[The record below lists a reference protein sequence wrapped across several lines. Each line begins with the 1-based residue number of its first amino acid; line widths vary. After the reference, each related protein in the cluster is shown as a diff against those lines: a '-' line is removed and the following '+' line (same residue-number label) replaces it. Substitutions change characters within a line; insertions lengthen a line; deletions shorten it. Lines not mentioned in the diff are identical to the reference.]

1 MSTTLSVENLPF
13 SVTADAVRRLFSP
26 YGSVEAVRLMSDRSR
41 GVGFVT
47 MTSGGA
53 EAIAAL
59 HQTDLQGRRLS
70 VHHAKPREARP
81 PGRPA
86 GHAVLAIAVQHNDIE
101 FALRLLKRQVQK
113 AGLIRE
119 LRRRR
124 QYEKPSERRRRQ
136 QRAGIKNTRKRELL
150 LRG

>member
-1 MSTTLSVENLPF
+1 MPEPNT
-13 SVTADAVRRLFSP
+13 R
-26 YGSVEAVRLMSDRSR
+26 
-41 GVGFVT
+41 
-47 MTSGGA
+47 
-53 EAIAAL
+53 
-59 HQTDLQGRRLS
+59 
-70 VHHAKPREARP
+70 
-81 PGRPA
+81 
-86 GHAVLAIAVQHNDIE
+86 LAIEVKHNDVE

-136 QRAGIKNTRKRELL
+136 KRAGIKNTRKRELL

>member
-1 MSTTLSVENLPF
+1 MPEH
-13 SVTADAVRRLFSP
+13 
-26 YGSVEAVRLMSDRSR
+26 Y
-41 GVGFVT
+41 
-47 MTSGGA
+47 
-53 EAIAAL
+53 
-59 HQTDLQGRRLS
+59 
-70 VHHAKPREARP
+70 HAM
-81 PGRPA
+81 
-86 GHAVLAIAVQHNDIE
+86 LAIEVKHNDIE

-150 LRG
+150 LHG

>member
-1 MSTTLSVENLPF
+1 MPT
-13 SVTADAVRRLFSP
+13 
-26 YGSVEAVRLMSDRSR
+26 
-41 GVGFVT
+41 
-47 MTSGGA
+47 
-53 EAIAAL
+53 
-59 HQTDLQGRRLS
+59 
-70 VHHAKPREARP
+70 HHN
-81 PGRPA
+81 A
-86 GHAVLAIAVQHNDIE
+86 GLAIEVKHNDVE

-113 AGLIRE
+113 SGLIQE

>member
-1 MSTTLSVENLPF
+1 MPEHS
-13 SVTADAVRRLFSP
+13 
-26 YGSVEAVRLMSDRSR
+26 
-41 GVGFVT
+41 
-47 MTSGGA
+47 
-53 EAIAAL
+53 
-59 HQTDLQGRRLS
+59 
-70 VHHAKPREARP
+70 HAR
-81 PGRPA
+81 
-86 GHAVLAIAVQHNDIE
+86 LAIEVKHNDVE

-113 AGLIRE
+113 SGLIQE